1 MPESKP
7 NAGGMSLKIL
17 IPVGALVF
25 FLSTWFSYSFFHHQ
39 EANVPGKTSL
49 AQAARVLEPVANP
62 AENERA
68 PSGVASGPVGSGEPT
83 PSQALSP
90 ESAPAQTAEP
100 KTQVETAALKPQAS
114 PEKSPEAAATS
125 PGKTEIAKAA
135 PAKTEAEN
143 QAIPVLTQRK
153 KEEVAKAPAGKNK
166 APLKLQIG
174 EYPDLKSMIQDLN
187 RVKELGFAT
196 AFEEKEM
203 EGAGKDYFLVLNREF
218 NEGEA
223 NADSL
228 KLKVIHKLENKIT
241 PQSGGKDQIWIGPF
255 AKLTEAIKTT
265 KMLKDEGYDTRVEM
279 KKKPGKKIYLFAG
292 PFDNKMNM
300 IKAKAVLEKNGFSPE
315 APALP

>member
-7 NAGGMSLKIL
+7 NAGGISLKIL

-39 EANVPGKTSL
+39 ETAIPGKTPL
-49 AQAARVLEPVANP
+49 AQTARVPEPVANP
-62 AENERA
+62 AENKPT
-68 PSGVASGPVGSGEPT
+68 PSGVASGPMGSEEPM

-100 KTQVETAALKPQAS
+100 KTQVEAAVLKPQAS

-135 PAKTEAEN
+135 PAKAEN
-143 QAIPVLTQRK
+143 EAVPVLTQRK
-153 KEEVAKAPAGKNK
+153 KEGVDKAPAGKNK

-241 PQSGGKDQIWIGPF
+241 SQSDGKDQIWIGPF

-279 KKKPGKKIYLFAG
+279 KKKPGKKIYLFTG
-292 PFDNKMNM
+292 PFDNKMDM
-300 IKAKAVLEKNGFSPE
+300 IKAKAVLKKNGFSPE